1 MQRGGCMTD
10 VKHEYEDL
18 KKKFKNLPDWSLLNN
33 EFEISTIEKTDF
45 LLRQIKDKIEEKLQ
59 WLQETLEKIINPD
72 TSSFADM
79 TEYTVF
85 TETEKRMVLEL
96 YRKVV
101 ILKRAIT
108 EANLLQDDS
117 ADVDAIRK
125 ALDEWP
131 SLRNESL
138 NFVKKLKT
146 AWHKPGNNKEVLG
159 YLG

>member
-1 MQRGGCMTD
+1 MAD

-18 KKKFKNLPDWSLLNN
+18 KKKFKGLPDWNSLNN
-33 EFEISTIEKTDF
+33 EFELSLIEKPDF

-59 WLQETLEKIINPD
+59 WLQENLEKIINPD

-79 TEYTVF
+79 TECTVF
-85 TETEKRMVLEL
+85 TDTEKRMVLEL
-96 YRKVV
+96 YKKVV
-101 ILKRAIT
+101 LLKRNII
-108 EANLLQDDS
+108 EANLLQEDS
-117 ADVDAIRK
+117 ADVESIKK

-131 SLRNESL
+131 SLRQDSL

-146 AWHKPGNNKEVLG
+146 AWHKPGNHKEVLG